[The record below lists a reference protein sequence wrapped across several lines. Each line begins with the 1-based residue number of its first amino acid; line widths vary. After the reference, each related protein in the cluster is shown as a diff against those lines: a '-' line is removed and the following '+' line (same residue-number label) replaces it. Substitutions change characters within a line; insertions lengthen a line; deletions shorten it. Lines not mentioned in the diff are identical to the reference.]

1 MLKRVLYVLLL
12 ALVVFTACYFGYAYL
27 NNADTLIFMES
38 ASHLEE
44 IYSYLG
50 KYISSTNNN
59 SFDSMHLFMTQLEY
73 TLDSGGDD
81 QFVSDM
87 VSAWKEDLGFKE
99 FYFVSRNGELMS
111 IDGKYKRFD
120 LSSSLVDLMINGR
133 DIMTDVSMPGSDG
146 LTLYAIKCRKHKY
159 RSFNYEAI
167 AVTFSNDN
175 ILDLLS
181 ISAFDS
187 KSDNYVINGEGRII
201 FNGSSFRNTENRFYN
216 VVNYLEDNSDL
227 TNQKLLSLEKSWTEG
242 SMITLSTKIES
253 VPYYLVS
260 VPLEQ
265 SGWILV
271 GMVDAGVVN
280 KNINQLQNLTMGLGF
295 SVSALLLVILFSIVV
310 TSYIKTKKRQQDEIM
325 FRDSLFSD
333 LSQNVND
340 VFVILEEKTD
350 EVVYVTPNIDSVLG
364 VKEEDVK
371 KDIASIDGI
380 NGDRLIAS
388 NLMELNK
395 KDKISWT
402 QEYLNNDI
410 GETRYLEITAYHTEF
425 GSLKRIVIVISDRS
439 EERKLQNALSSS
451 LEIAKNAN
459 AAKSNFLA
467 NMSHDIRTPM
477 NAIVGYSTLLIK
489 DADDKNKVIEIGKK
503 ITYSSQ
509 HLLSLINDVLDMS
522 KIESGRTSLNSDKV
536 DVSEVINNISEIVQ
550 VQTKSKKQSFE
561 IKTKGNIPPYIY
573 ADKLRLTQ
581 ILLNLL
587 SNAVKYTEKN
597 GTISL
602 VVEGYGNNGQTCH
615 FRFIVSDNGQGMSSE
630 FVEKIFEPFSRETN
644 SMTNKIQGT
653 GLGMSITKSI
663 IDLMGGTIDIQSELG
678 KGSVFTV
685 DLIFSV
691 PLDENDDNFFADHE
705 ITRVLVGDDEIDVTE
720 NIQSIL
726 SDAGLECDAAIGG
739 LESVDKATRAYED
752 NNSYDVII
760 LDWKMPDMD
769 GVECVRRIRKEIGK
783 DVPIFVLS
791 SYDVSEIED
800 EAKKAGVDLFL
811 PKPFFL
817 SNFQRVLDTYY
828 QNKANTEEEGNNS
841 DDFSGVKILVAE
853 DNEINAEIITELLD
867 SIGIKCVIAEDGLEA
882 LRVFTE
888 ESPDEFDMIFMDI
901 QMPIMDGYE
910 SARRI
915 RASNNTRA
923 KSIPIIAM
931 TANAFEDDV
940 KASMASGMN
949 AHISKPIDF
958 ERLKSIIKS
967 FRR

>member
-87 VSAWKEDLGFKE
+87 VSAWKENLGFKE
-99 FYFVSRNGELMS
+99 FYFISRNGELMS

-120 LSSSLVDLMINGR
+120 LSSSLVDLMINGK

-380 NGDRLIAS
+380 NGDRLIAA
-388 NLMELNK
+388 NLIELNK

-402 QEYLNNDI
+402 QEYLNNDS

-828 QNKANTEEEGNNS
+828 QNKANTEEEENNS
-841 DDFSGVKILVAE
+841 NDFSGVKILVAE

>member
-87 VSAWKEDLGFKE
+87 VSAWKENLGFKE
-99 FYFVSRNGELMS
+99 FYFISRNGELMS

-380 NGDRLIAS
+380 NGDRLIAA

-402 QEYLNNDI
+402 QEYLNNDS

-489 DADDKNKVIEIGKK
+489 DADDKNKIIEIGKK

-561 IKTKGNIPPYIY
+561 IKTKGNIPSYIY

-615 FRFIVSDNGQGMSSE
+615 LRFIVSDNGQGMSRE
-630 FVEKIFEPFSRETN
+630 FIEKIFEPFSRETN

>member
-87 VSAWKEDLGFKE
+87 VSAWKENLGFKE
-99 FYFVSRNGELMS
+99 FYFISRNGELMS

-371 KDIASIDGI
+371 KDITTIDGI
-380 NGDRLIAS
+380 NVDRLIAS

-402 QEYLNNDI
+402 QEYLNNDS

-536 DVSEVINNISEIVQ
+536 DVSEVINNISEIVL

-615 FRFIVSDNGQGMSSE
+615 LRFIVSDNGQGMSSE
-630 FVEKIFEPFSRETN
+630 FVEIIFEPFSRETN

>member
-87 VSAWKEDLGFKE
+87 VSAWKENLGFKE
-99 FYFVSRNGELMS
+99 FYFISRNGELMS

-216 VVNYLEDNSDL
+216 VVNYLENNSDL

-242 SMITLSTKIES
+242 GMITLSTKIES

-371 KDIASIDGI
+371 KDIASIDGM
-380 NGDRLIAS
+380 NGDRLIAA

-402 QEYLNNDI
+402 QEYLNNDS

-615 FRFIVSDNGQGMSSE
+615 LRFIVSDNGQGMSRE
-630 FVEKIFEPFSRETN
+630 FIEKIFEPFSRETN

-691 PLDENDDNFFADHE
+691 PLDENDDNFFANHE

>member
-1 MLKRVLYVLLL
+1 
-12 ALVVFTACYFGYAYL
+12 
-27 NNADTLIFMES
+27 
-38 ASHLEE
+38 
-44 IYSYLG
+44 
-50 KYISSTNNN
+50 
-59 SFDSMHLFMTQLEY
+59 
-73 TLDSGGDD
+73 
-81 QFVSDM
+81 
-87 VSAWKEDLGFKE
+87 
-99 FYFVSRNGELMS
+99 
-111 IDGKYKRFD
+111 
-120 LSSSLVDLMINGR
+120 
-133 DIMTDVSMPGSDG
+133 
-146 LTLYAIKCRKHKY
+146 
-159 RSFNYEAI
+159 
-167 AVTFSNDN
+167 
-175 ILDLLS
+175 
-181 ISAFDS
+181 
-187 KSDNYVINGEGRII
+187 
-201 FNGSSFRNTENRFYN
+201 
-216 VVNYLEDNSDL
+216 
-227 TNQKLLSLEKSWTEG
+227 
-242 SMITLSTKIES
+242 
-253 VPYYLVS
+253 
-260 VPLEQ
+260 
-265 SGWILV
+265 
-271 GMVDAGVVN
+271 
-280 KNINQLQNLTMGLGF
+280 
-295 SVSALLLVILFSIVV
+295 
-310 TSYIKTKKRQQDEIM
+310 M

-371 KDIASIDGI
+371 KDITTIDGI
-380 NGDRLIAS
+380 NVDRLIAS

-477 NAIVGYSTLLIK
+477 NAIVGYSTLLMK

-536 DVSEVINNISEIVQ
+536 DVSEVINNISEIVL

-561 IKTKGNIPPYIY
+561 IKTKGNIPSYIY

-602 VVEGYGNNGQTCH
+602 TVEGYGNNGQTSH
-615 FRFIVSDNGQGMSSE
+615 LRFIVSDNGQGMSRE
-630 FVEKIFEPFSRETN
+630 FIEKIFEPFSRETN

-663 IDLMGGTIDIQSELG
+663 IDLMGGTIDIQSEPG

-691 PLDENDDNFFADHE
+691 PLDENYDNFFADHE
-705 ITRVLVGDDEIDVTE
+705 ITRVLVGDDEIDITE

-841 DDFSGVKILVAE
+841 NDFSGVKILVAE

-867 SIGIKCVIAEDGLEA
+867 SIGIKCVIAEDGFEA
-882 LRVFTE
+882 LKVFTE

>member
-120 LSSSLVDLMINGR
+120 LSSSLVDLMINGK

-216 VVNYLEDNSDL
+216 VVNYLENNSDL

-371 KDIASIDGI
+371 KDITTIDGI
-380 NGDRLIAS
+380 NVDRLIAS

-402 QEYLNNDI
+402 QEYLNSDS

-439 EERKLQNALSSS
+439 EERKLQNVLSAS

-477 NAIVGYSTLLIK
+477 NAIVGYSTLLMK

-536 DVSEVINNISEIVQ
+536 DVSEVINNISEIVL

-561 IKTKGNIPPYIY
+561 IKTKGNIPSYIY

-615 FRFIVSDNGQGMSSE
+615 LRFIVSDNGQGMSSE

>member
-87 VSAWKEDLGFKE
+87 VSAWKENLGFKE
-99 FYFVSRNGELMS
+99 FYFISRNGELMS

-216 VVNYLEDNSDL
+216 VVNYLENNSDL

-242 SMITLSTKIES
+242 SMITLSTKIEG
-253 VPYYLVS
+253 VPYYVVS

-280 KNINQLQNLTMGLGF
+280 KNISQLQNLTMGLGF

-477 NAIVGYSTLLIK
+477 NAIVGYSTLLMK

-536 DVSEVINNISEIVQ
+536 DVSEVINNISEIVL

-561 IKTKGNIPPYIY
+561 IKTKGNIPSYIY

-602 VVEGYGNNGQTCH
+602 TVEGYGNNGQTSH
-615 FRFIVSDNGQGMSSE
+615 LRFIVSDNGQGMSRE
-630 FVEKIFEPFSRETN
+630 FIEKIFEPFSRETN

-691 PLDENDDNFFADHE
+691 PLDENNDNFFADHE
-705 ITRVLVGDDEIDVTE
+705 ITRVLVEDDEIDITE

-867 SIGIKCVIAEDGLEA
+867 SIGIKCVIAEDGVEA

>member
-12 ALVVFTACYFGYAYL
+12 AIVVFIACYFGYAYL

-87 VSAWKEDLGFKE
+87 VSAWKENLGFKE
-99 FYFVSRNGELMS
+99 FYFISRNGELMS

-120 LSSSLVDLMINGR
+120 LSSSLVDLMINGK

-175 ILDLLS
+175 FLDLLS

-340 VFVILEEKTD
+340 VFVRLEEKTD

-402 QEYLNNDI
+402 QEYLNNDS

-615 FRFIVSDNGQGMSSE
+615 LRFIVSDNGQGMSSE

-828 QNKANTEEEGNNS
+828 QNKANTEEDGNNS

>member
-87 VSAWKEDLGFKE
+87 VSAWKENLGFKE
-99 FYFVSRNGELMS
+99 FYFISRNGELMS

-120 LSSSLVDLMINGR
+120 LSSSLVDLMINGK

-253 VPYYLVS
+253 VPYYVVS

-280 KNINQLQNLTMGLGF
+280 KNISQLQNLTMGLGF

-371 KDIASIDGI
+371 KDITTIDGI
-380 NGDRLIAS
+380 NVDRLIAS

-402 QEYLNNDI
+402 QEYLNNDS

-489 DADDKNKVIEIGKK
+489 DADDKNKIIEIGKK

-597 GTISL
+597 GTISF

-615 FRFIVSDNGQGMSSE
+615 LRFIVSDNGQGMSRE
-630 FVEKIFEPFSRETN
+630 FIEKIFEPFSRETN

>member
-12 ALVVFTACYFGYAYL
+12 AIVVFTACYFGYAYL

-87 VSAWKEDLGFKE
+87 VSAWKENLGFKE
-99 FYFVSRNGELMS
+99 FYFISRNGELMS

-120 LSSSLVDLMINGR
+120 LSSSLVDLMINGK

-242 SMITLSTKIES
+242 NMITLSTKIES

-271 GMVDAGVVN
+271 GMVDAEVVN

-380 NGDRLIAS
+380 NGDRLIAA

-536 DVSEVINNISEIVQ
+536 DVSEVINNISEIVL

-561 IKTKGNIPPYIY
+561 IKTKGNIPSYIY

-615 FRFIVSDNGQGMSSE
+615 LRFIVSDNGQGMSRE
-630 FVEKIFEPFSRETN
+630 FIEKIFEPFSRETN

>member
-87 VSAWKEDLGFKE
+87 VSAWKENLGFKE
-99 FYFVSRNGELMS
+99 FYFISRNGELMS

-120 LSSSLVDLMINGR
+120 LSSSLVDLMINGK

-280 KNINQLQNLTMGLGF
+280 KNINKLQNLTMGLGF

-371 KDIASIDGI
+371 KDITTIDGI
-380 NGDRLIAS
+380 NVDRLIAS

-402 QEYLNNDI
+402 QEYLNNDS

-536 DVSEVINNISEIVQ
+536 DVSEVINNISEIVL

-561 IKTKGNIPPYIY
+561 IKTKGNIPSYIY

-615 FRFIVSDNGQGMSSE
+615 LRFIVSDNGQGMSRE
-630 FVEKIFEPFSRETN
+630 FIEKIFEPFSRETN

-739 LESVDKATRAYED
+739 FESVDKATRAYED

-828 QNKANTEEEGNNS
+828 QNKANTEEAGNNS
-841 DDFSGVKILVAE
+841 NDFSGVKILVAE

>member
-12 ALVVFTACYFGYAYL
+12 AIVVFTACYFGYAYL

-73 TLDSGGDD
+73 TLDSGSDD

-87 VSAWKEDLGFKE
+87 VSAWKENLGFKE

-380 NGDRLIAS
+380 NGDRLIAA

-402 QEYLNNDI
+402 QEYLNNDS

-477 NAIVGYSTLLIK
+477 NAIVGYSTLLMK

-536 DVSEVINNISEIVQ
+536 DVSEVINNISEIVL

-615 FRFIVSDNGQGMSSE
+615 LRFIVSDNGQGMSRE
-630 FVEKIFEPFSRETN
+630 FIEKIFEPFSRETN

-691 PLDENDDNFFADHE
+691 PLNENDDNFFADHE
-705 ITRVLVGDDEIDVTE
+705 ITRVLVGDDEIDITE

-783 DVPIFVLS
+783 DVPILVPS

-828 QNKANTEEEGNNS
+828 QNKANIEEEENNS
-841 DDFSGVKILVAE
+841 NDFSGVKILVAE

>member
-216 VVNYLEDNSDL
+216 VVNYLENNSDL

-253 VPYYLVS
+253 VPYYVVS

-280 KNINQLQNLTMGLGF
+280 KNISQLQNLTMGLGF

-402 QEYLNNDI
+402 QEYLNNDS

-477 NAIVGYSTLLIK
+477 NAIVGYSTLLMK

-705 ITRVLVGDDEIDVTE
+705 ITRILVGDDEIDVTE

-841 DDFSGVKILVAE
+841 NDFSGVKILVAE

>member
-87 VSAWKEDLGFKE
+87 VSAWKENLGFKE
-99 FYFVSRNGELMS
+99 FYFISRNGELMS

-201 FNGSSFRNTENRFYN
+201 FNGSSFRNAENRFYN
-216 VVNYLEDNSDL
+216 VVNYLENNSDL

-253 VPYYLVS
+253 VPYYVVS

-371 KDIASIDGI
+371 KDITTIDGI
-380 NGDRLIAS
+380 NVDRLIAS

-402 QEYLNNDI
+402 QEYLNNDS

-489 DADDKNKVIEIGKK
+489 DADDKNKIIEIGKK

-615 FRFIVSDNGQGMSSE
+615 LRFIVSDNGQGMSRE
-630 FVEKIFEPFSRETN
+630 FIEKIFEPFSRETN

-705 ITRVLVGDDEIDVTE
+705 ITRVLVGDDEIDITE

>member
-87 VSAWKEDLGFKE
+87 VSAWKENLGFKE
-99 FYFVSRNGELMS
+99 FYFISRNGELMS

-380 NGDRLIAS
+380 NGDRLIAA
-388 NLMELNK
+388 NLIELNK

-402 QEYLNNDI
+402 QEYLNNDS

-489 DADDKNKVIEIGKK
+489 DADDKNKIIEIRKK

-615 FRFIVSDNGQGMSSE
+615 LRFIVSDNGQGMSSE

-910 SARRI
+910 SARKI

>member
-371 KDIASIDGI
+371 KDITTIDGI
-380 NGDRLIAS
+380 NVDRLIAS

-402 QEYLNNDI
+402 QEYLNNDS

-615 FRFIVSDNGQGMSSE
+615 LRFIVSDNGQGMSRE
-630 FVEKIFEPFSRETN
+630 FIEKIFEPFSRETN

-828 QNKANTEEEGNNS
+828 QNKANTEEEENNS
-841 DDFSGVKILVAE
+841 NDFSGVKILVAE

>member
-87 VSAWKEDLGFKE
+87 VSAWKENLGFKE
-99 FYFVSRNGELMS
+99 FYFISRNGELMS

-242 SMITLSTKIES
+242 RMITLSTKIES

-371 KDIASIDGI
+371 KDITTIDGI
-380 NGDRLIAS
+380 NVDRLIAS

-402 QEYLNNDI
+402 QEYLNNDS

-477 NAIVGYSTLLIK
+477 NAIVGYSTLLMK

-536 DVSEVINNISEIVQ
+536 DVSEVINNISEIVL

-561 IKTKGNIPPYIY
+561 IKTKGNIPSYIY

-615 FRFIVSDNGQGMSSE
+615 LRFIVSDNGQGMSRE

-705 ITRVLVGDDEIDVTE
+705 ITRVLVGDDEIDITE

-841 DDFSGVKILVAE
+841 NDFSGVKILVAE

-867 SIGIKCVIAEDGLEA
+867 SIGIKCVIAEDGFEA
-882 LRVFTE
+882 LKVFTE

>member
-87 VSAWKEDLGFKE
+87 VSAWKENLGFKE
-99 FYFVSRNGELMS
+99 FYFISRNGELMS

-120 LSSSLVDLMINGR
+120 LSSSLVDLMINGK

-216 VVNYLEDNSDL
+216 VVNYLENNSDL

-371 KDIASIDGI
+371 KDITTIDGI
-380 NGDRLIAS
+380 NVDRLIAS

-561 IKTKGNIPPYIY
+561 IKTKGNIPSYIY

-615 FRFIVSDNGQGMSSE
+615 LRFIVSDNGQGMSRE
-630 FVEKIFEPFSRETN
+630 FIEKIFEPFSRETN

-841 DDFSGVKILVAE
+841 NDFSGVKILVAE

>member
-1 MLKRVLYVLLL
+1 
-12 ALVVFTACYFGYAYL
+12 
-27 NNADTLIFMES
+27 
-38 ASHLEE
+38 
-44 IYSYLG
+44 
-50 KYISSTNNN
+50 
-59 SFDSMHLFMTQLEY
+59 
-73 TLDSGGDD
+73 
-81 QFVSDM
+81 
-87 VSAWKEDLGFKE
+87 
-99 FYFVSRNGELMS
+99 
-111 IDGKYKRFD
+111 
-120 LSSSLVDLMINGR
+120 MINGR

-216 VVNYLEDNSDL
+216 VVNYLENNSDL

-242 SMITLSTKIES
+242 SMITLSTKIEG
-253 VPYYLVS
+253 VPYYVVS

-280 KNINQLQNLTMGLGF
+280 KNISQLQNLTMGLGF

-371 KDIASIDGI
+371 KDITTIDGI
-380 NGDRLIAS
+380 NVDRLIAS

-402 QEYLNNDI
+402 QEYLNNDS

-489 DADDKNKVIEIGKK
+489 DADDKNKIIEIGKK

-615 FRFIVSDNGQGMSSE
+615 LRFIVSDNGQGMSRE
-630 FVEKIFEPFSRETN
+630 FIEKIFEPFSRETN

>member
-87 VSAWKEDLGFKE
+87 VSAWKENLGFKE
-99 FYFVSRNGELMS
+99 FYFISRNGELMS

-216 VVNYLEDNSDL
+216 VVNYLENNSDL

-242 SMITLSTKIES
+242 SMITLSTKIEG
-253 VPYYLVS
+253 VPYYVVS

-280 KNINQLQNLTMGLGF
+280 KNISQLQNLTMGLGF

-597 GTISL
+597 GAISL

-615 FRFIVSDNGQGMSSE
+615 LRFIVSDNGQGMSRE
-630 FVEKIFEPFSRETN
+630 FIEKIFEPFSRETN

-705 ITRVLVGDDEIDVTE
+705 ITRVLVGDDEIDITE

-828 QNKANTEEEGNNS
+828 QNKANTEEEENNS
-841 DDFSGVKILVAE
+841 NDFSGVKILVAE

>member
-12 ALVVFTACYFGYAYL
+12 AIVVFTACYFGYAYL

-87 VSAWKEDLGFKE
+87 VSAWKENLGFKE
-99 FYFVSRNGELMS
+99 FYFISRNGELMS

-201 FNGSSFRNTENRFYN
+201 FNGYSFRNTENRFYN
-216 VVNYLEDNSDL
+216 VVNYLENNSDL

-242 SMITLSTKIES
+242 SMITLSTKIEG
-253 VPYYLVS
+253 VPYYVVS

-280 KNINQLQNLTMGLGF
+280 KNISQLQNLTMGLGF

-371 KDIASIDGI
+371 KDITTIDGI
-380 NGDRLIAS
+380 NVDRLIAS

-477 NAIVGYSTLLIK
+477 NAIVGYSTLLMK
-489 DADDKNKVIEIGKK
+489 DADDKNKVIEIGKI

-536 DVSEVINNISEIVQ
+536 DVSEVINNISEIVL

-561 IKTKGNIPPYIY
+561 IKTKGNIPSYIY

-587 SNAVKYTEKN
+587 SNAVKYTGKN

-602 VVEGYGNNGQTCH
+602 VVEGYGTKGQTCH
-615 FRFIVSDNGQGMSSE
+615 LRFIVSDNGQGMSKE

-685 DLIFSV
+685 DLMFSV

-705 ITRVLVGDDEIDVTE
+705 ITRVLVGDDEIDITE

-828 QNKANTEEEGNNS
+828 QNKANTEEEENNS
-841 DDFSGVKILVAE
+841 NDFSGVKILVAE

-867 SIGIKCVIAEDGLEA
+867 SIGIKCVIAEDGFEA
-882 LRVFTE
+882 LKVFTE

-915 RASNNTRA
+915 RSSNNTRA

-958 ERLKSIIKS
+958 DRLKSIIKS

>member
-12 ALVVFTACYFGYAYL
+12 AIVVFTACYFGYAYL

-87 VSAWKEDLGFKE
+87 VSAWKENLGFKE
-99 FYFVSRNGELMS
+99 FYFISRNGELMS

-133 DIMTDVSMPGSDG
+133 DIMTDVSMPGSEG

-242 SMITLSTKIES
+242 NMITLSTKIES

-371 KDIASIDGI
+371 KDITTIDGI
-380 NGDRLIAS
+380 NVDRLIAS

-402 QEYLNNDI
+402 QEYLNNDS

-489 DADDKNKVIEIGKK
+489 DADDKNKIIEIGKK

-615 FRFIVSDNGQGMSSE
+615 LRFIVSDNGQGMSSE
-630 FVEKIFEPFSRETN
+630 FIEKIFEPFSRETN

>member
-87 VSAWKEDLGFKE
+87 VSAWKENLGFKE
-99 FYFVSRNGELMS
+99 FYFISRNGELMS

-120 LSSSLVDLMINGR
+120 LSSSLVDLMINGK

-253 VPYYLVS
+253 VPYYVVS

-280 KNINQLQNLTMGLGF
+280 KNISQLQNLTMGLGF
-295 SVSALLLVILFSIVV
+295 SVSALLLFILFSIVV

-371 KDIASIDGI
+371 KDITTIDGI
-380 NGDRLIAS
+380 NVDRLIAS

-615 FRFIVSDNGQGMSSE
+615 LRFIVSDNGQGMSRE
-630 FVEKIFEPFSRETN
+630 FIEKIFEPFSRETN

>member
-1 MLKRVLYVLLL
+1 MLKRVIYVLLL

-87 VSAWKEDLGFKE
+87 VSAWKENLGFKE
-99 FYFVSRNGELMS
+99 FYFISRNGELMS

-120 LSSSLVDLMINGR
+120 LSSSLVDLMINGK

-216 VVNYLEDNSDL
+216 VVNYLENNSDL
-227 TNQKLLSLEKSWTEG
+227 TNQRLLSLEKSWTEG

-253 VPYYLVS
+253 VPYYVVS

-280 KNINQLQNLTMGLGF
+280 KNISQLQNLTMGLGF

-371 KDIASIDGI
+371 KDITTIDGI
-380 NGDRLIAS
+380 NVDRLIAS

-402 QEYLNNDI
+402 QEYLNNDS

-615 FRFIVSDNGQGMSSE
+615 LRFIVSDNGQGMSRE
-630 FVEKIFEPFSRETN
+630 FIEKIFEPFSRETN

-867 SIGIKCVIAEDGLEA
+867 SIGIKCVIAEDGFEA
-882 LRVFTE
+882 LKVFTE

>member
-1 MLKRVLYVLLL
+1 
-12 ALVVFTACYFGYAYL
+12 
-27 NNADTLIFMES
+27 
-38 ASHLEE
+38 
-44 IYSYLG
+44 
-50 KYISSTNNN
+50 
-59 SFDSMHLFMTQLEY
+59 
-73 TLDSGGDD
+73 
-81 QFVSDM
+81 
-87 VSAWKEDLGFKE
+87 
-99 FYFVSRNGELMS
+99 
-111 IDGKYKRFD
+111 
-120 LSSSLVDLMINGR
+120 
-133 DIMTDVSMPGSDG
+133 
-146 LTLYAIKCRKHKY
+146 
-159 RSFNYEAI
+159 
-167 AVTFSNDN
+167 
-175 ILDLLS
+175 
-181 ISAFDS
+181 
-187 KSDNYVINGEGRII
+187 
-201 FNGSSFRNTENRFYN
+201 
-216 VVNYLEDNSDL
+216 
-227 TNQKLLSLEKSWTEG
+227 
-242 SMITLSTKIES
+242 MITLSTKIES

-380 NGDRLIAS
+380 NGDRLIAA
-388 NLMELNK
+388 NLIELNK

-402 QEYLNNDI
+402 QEYLNNDS

-630 FVEKIFEPFSRETN
+630 FIEKIFEPFSRETN

-691 PLDENDDNFFADHE
+691 PLDENNDNFFADHE

>member
-87 VSAWKEDLGFKE
+87 VSAWKENLGFKE
-99 FYFVSRNGELMS
+99 FYFISRNGELMS

-120 LSSSLVDLMINGR
+120 LSSSLVDLMINGK

-477 NAIVGYSTLLIK
+477 NAIVGYSTLLLK

-615 FRFIVSDNGQGMSSE
+615 LRFIVSDNGQGMSRE
-630 FVEKIFEPFSRETN
+630 FIEKIFEPFSRETN

-817 SNFQRVLDTYY
+817 SNFQRELDTYY

>member
-216 VVNYLEDNSDL
+216 VVNYLENNSDL

-536 DVSEVINNISEIVQ
+536 DVSEVINNISEIVL

-561 IKTKGNIPPYIY
+561 IKTKGNIPSYIY

-615 FRFIVSDNGQGMSSE
+615 LRFIVSDNGQGMSRE
-630 FVEKIFEPFSRETN
+630 FIEKIFEPFSRETN

-705 ITRVLVGDDEIDVTE
+705 ITRVLVGDDEIDITE

>member
-12 ALVVFTACYFGYAYL
+12 AIVVFTACYFGYAYL

-87 VSAWKEDLGFKE
+87 VSAWKENLGFKE
-99 FYFVSRNGELMS
+99 FYFISRNGELMS

-242 SMITLSTKIES
+242 SMITLSTKIEG
-253 VPYYLVS
+253 VPYYVVS

-371 KDIASIDGI
+371 KDITTIDGI
-380 NGDRLIAS
+380 NVDRLIAS

-439 EERKLQNALSSS
+439 EERKLQNALSAS

-561 IKTKGNIPPYIY
+561 IKTKGNIPSYIY

-615 FRFIVSDNGQGMSSE
+615 LRFIVSDNGQGMSRE
-630 FVEKIFEPFSRETN
+630 FIEKIFEPFSRETN

>member
-12 ALVVFTACYFGYAYL
+12 AIVVFTACYFGYAYL

-87 VSAWKEDLGFKE
+87 VSAWKENLGFKE
-99 FYFVSRNGELMS
+99 FYFISRNGELMS

-242 SMITLSTKIES
+242 NMITLSTKIES

-402 QEYLNNDI
+402 QEYLNNDS

-615 FRFIVSDNGQGMSSE
+615 LRFIVSDNGQGMSRE
-630 FVEKIFEPFSRETN
+630 FIEKIFEPFSRETN

-828 QNKANTEEEGNNS
+828 RNKANTEEEENNS
-841 DDFSGVKILVAE
+841 NDFFGVKILVAE

>member
-87 VSAWKEDLGFKE
+87 VSAWKENLGFKE

-120 LSSSLVDLMINGR
+120 LSSSLVDLMINGK

-371 KDIASIDGI
+371 KDITTIDGI
-380 NGDRLIAS
+380 NVDRLIAS

-477 NAIVGYSTLLIK
+477 NAIVGYSTLLMK

-602 VVEGYGNNGQTCH
+602 TVEGYGNNGQTSH
-615 FRFIVSDNGQGMSSE
+615 LRFIVSDNGQGMSRE
-630 FVEKIFEPFSRETN
+630 FIEKIFEPFSRETN

-841 DDFSGVKILVAE
+841 NDFSGVKILVAE

-867 SIGIKCVIAEDGLEA
+867 SIGIKCVIAEDGFEA
-882 LRVFTE
+882 LKVFTE

>member
-87 VSAWKEDLGFKE
+87 VSAWKENLGFKE
-99 FYFVSRNGELMS
+99 FYFISRNGELMS

-120 LSSSLVDLMINGR
+120 LSSSLVDLMINGK

-380 NGDRLIAS
+380 NGDRLIAA

-402 QEYLNNDI
+402 QEYLNNDS

-489 DADDKNKVIEIGKK
+489 DADDKNKIIEIGKK

-536 DVSEVINNISEIVQ
+536 DVSEVINNISEIVL

-615 FRFIVSDNGQGMSSE
+615 LRFIVSDNGQGMSSE

-653 GLGMSITKSI
+653 GLGMSIVKK
-663 IDLMGGTIDIQSELG
+663 LLEQMGGNIAVTSQEG
-678 KGSVFTV
+678 KGSNF
-685 DLIFSV
+685 LITL
-691 PLDENDDNFFADHE
+691 PLEIAPTPQLEVEKVEECYDIQGIRILLAEDNALNAE
-705 ITRVLVGDDEIDVTE
+705 IAKTLLE
-720 NIQSIL
+720 
-726 SDAGLECDAAIGG
+726 DAGAVLTVVADGRQAVESFVAAP
-739 LESVDKATRAYED
+739 ESF
-752 NNSYDVII
+752 DVII
-760 LDWKMPDMD
+760 LDLMMPVM
-769 GVECVRRIRKEIGK
+769 GG
-783 DVPIFVLS
+783 LAA
-791 SYDVSEIED
+791 
-800 EAKKAGVDLFL
+800 AKKIRG
-811 PKPFFL
+811 
-817 SNFQRVLDTYY
+817 
-828 QNKANTEEEGNNS
+828 
-841 DDFSGVKILVAE
+841 
-853 DNEINAEIITELLD
+853 LD
-867 SIGIKCVIAEDGLEA
+867 SSIAKD
-882 LRVFTE
+882 
-888 ESPDEFDMIFMDI
+888 
-901 QMPIMDGYE
+901 
-910 SARRI
+910 
-915 RASNNTRA
+915 
-923 KSIPIIAM
+923 IPIVAM
-931 TANAFEDDV
+931 TANAFKEDV
-940 KASMASGMN
+940 QQCLEAGMN
-949 AHISKPIDF
+949 AHVAKPLDMAKLRQVLCQLVRSDGDA
-958 ERLKSIIKS
+958 E
-967 FRR
+967 

>member
-87 VSAWKEDLGFKE
+87 VSAWKENLGFKE
-99 FYFVSRNGELMS
+99 FYFISRNGELMS

-216 VVNYLEDNSDL
+216 VVNYLENNSDL

-253 VPYYLVS
+253 VPYYVVS

-280 KNINQLQNLTMGLGF
+280 KNISQLQNLTMGLGF
-295 SVSALLLVILFSIVV
+295 SVSALLLFILFSIVV

-371 KDIASIDGI
+371 KDIASIDGM
-380 NGDRLIAS
+380 NGDRLIAA

-477 NAIVGYSTLLIK
+477 NAIVGYSTLLMK

-615 FRFIVSDNGQGMSSE
+615 LRFIVSDNGQGMSSE

-663 IDLMGGTIDIQSELG
+663 VDLMGGTIDIQSELG

-705 ITRVLVGDDEIDVTE
+705 ITRVLVGDDEIDITE

-828 QNKANTEEEGNNS
+828 QNKANTEEEENNS

>member
-87 VSAWKEDLGFKE
+87 VSAWKENLGFKE
-99 FYFVSRNGELMS
+99 FYFISRNGELMS

-242 SMITLSTKIES
+242 NMITLSTKIES

-402 QEYLNNDI
+402 QEYLNNDS

-489 DADDKNKVIEIGKK
+489 DADDKNKIIEIGKK

-615 FRFIVSDNGQGMSSE
+615 LRFIVSDNGQGMSRE
-630 FVEKIFEPFSRETN
+630 FIEKIFEPFSRETN

-828 QNKANTEEEGNNS
+828 QNKANTEEVGNNS

>member
-87 VSAWKEDLGFKE
+87 VSAWKENLGFKE
-99 FYFVSRNGELMS
+99 FYFISRNGELMS

-120 LSSSLVDLMINGR
+120 LSSSLVDLMINGK

-242 SMITLSTKIES
+242 SMITLSTKIER

-333 LSQNVND
+333 LSNNVND

-402 QEYLNNDI
+402 QEYLNNDS

-489 DADDKNKVIEIGKK
+489 DADDKNKIIEIGKK

-615 FRFIVSDNGQGMSSE
+615 LRFIVSDNGQGMSRE
-630 FVEKIFEPFSRETN
+630 FIEKIFEPFSRETN

-841 DDFSGVKILVAE
+841 NDFSGVKILVAE

-867 SIGIKCVIAEDGLEA
+867 SIGIKCVIAEDGFEA
-882 LRVFTE
+882 LKVFTE

>member
-1 MLKRVLYVLLL
+1 
-12 ALVVFTACYFGYAYL
+12 
-27 NNADTLIFMES
+27 
-38 ASHLEE
+38 
-44 IYSYLG
+44 
-50 KYISSTNNN
+50 
-59 SFDSMHLFMTQLEY
+59 
-73 TLDSGGDD
+73 
-81 QFVSDM
+81 
-87 VSAWKEDLGFKE
+87 
-99 FYFVSRNGELMS
+99 
-111 IDGKYKRFD
+111 
-120 LSSSLVDLMINGR
+120 
-133 DIMTDVSMPGSDG
+133 
-146 LTLYAIKCRKHKY
+146 
-159 RSFNYEAI
+159 
-167 AVTFSNDN
+167 
-175 ILDLLS
+175 
-181 ISAFDS
+181 
-187 KSDNYVINGEGRII
+187 
-201 FNGSSFRNTENRFYN
+201 
-216 VVNYLEDNSDL
+216 
-227 TNQKLLSLEKSWTEG
+227 
-242 SMITLSTKIES
+242 
-253 VPYYLVS
+253 
-260 VPLEQ
+260 
-265 SGWILV
+265 
-271 GMVDAGVVN
+271 
-280 KNINQLQNLTMGLGF
+280 
-295 SVSALLLVILFSIVV
+295 
-310 TSYIKTKKRQQDEIM
+310 M

-371 KDIASIDGI
+371 KDITTIDGI
-380 NGDRLIAS
+380 NVDRLIAS

-402 QEYLNNDI
+402 QEYLNNDS

-439 EERKLQNALSSS
+439 EERKLQNALSAS

-536 DVSEVINNISEIVQ
+536 DVSEVINNISEIVL

-615 FRFIVSDNGQGMSSE
+615 LRFIVSDNGQGMSSE

-828 QNKANTEEEGNNS
+828 QNKANTEEEGNS

>member
-87 VSAWKEDLGFKE
+87 VSAWKENLGFKE

-380 NGDRLIAS
+380 NGDRLIAA

-402 QEYLNNDI
+402 QEYLNNDS

-489 DADDKNKVIEIGKK
+489 DADDKNKIIEIGKK

-615 FRFIVSDNGQGMSSE
+615 LRFIVSDNGQGMSSE

>member
-87 VSAWKEDLGFKE
+87 VSAWKENLGFKE
-99 FYFVSRNGELMS
+99 FYFISRNGELMS

-120 LSSSLVDLMINGR
+120 LSSSLVDLMINGK

-371 KDIASIDGI
+371 KDITTIDGI
-380 NGDRLIAS
+380 NVDRLIAS

-402 QEYLNNDI
+402 QEYLNNDS

-615 FRFIVSDNGQGMSSE
+615 LRFIVSDNGQGMSRE
-630 FVEKIFEPFSRETN
+630 FIEKIFEPFSRETN

-841 DDFSGVKILVAE
+841 NDFSGVKILVAE

>member
-87 VSAWKEDLGFKE
+87 VSAWKENLGFKE
-99 FYFVSRNGELMS
+99 FYFISRNGELMS

-402 QEYLNNDI
+402 QEYLNNDS

-615 FRFIVSDNGQGMSSE
+615 LRFIVSDNGQGMSRE
-630 FVEKIFEPFSRETN
+630 FIEKIFEPFSRETN

>member
-87 VSAWKEDLGFKE
+87 VSAWKENLGFKE
-99 FYFVSRNGELMS
+99 FYFISRNGELMS

-216 VVNYLEDNSDL
+216 VVNYLENNSDL

-242 SMITLSTKIES
+242 SMITLSTKIEG
-253 VPYYLVS
+253 VPYYVVS

-280 KNINQLQNLTMGLGF
+280 KNISQLQNLTMGLGF

-371 KDIASIDGI
+371 KDITTIDGI
-380 NGDRLIAS
+380 NVDRLIAS

-477 NAIVGYSTLLIK
+477 NAIVGYSTLLMK

-536 DVSEVINNISEIVQ
+536 DVSEVINNISEIVL

-561 IKTKGNIPPYIY
+561 IKTKGNIPSYIY

-602 VVEGYGNNGQTCH
+602 TVEGYGNNGQTSH
-615 FRFIVSDNGQGMSSE
+615 LRFIVSDNGQGMSRE
-630 FVEKIFEPFSRETN
+630 FIEKIFEPFSRETN

-663 IDLMGGTIDIQSELG
+663 IDLMGGTIDIQSEPG

-705 ITRVLVGDDEIDVTE
+705 ITRVLVGDDEIDITE

-828 QNKANTEEEGNNS
+828 QNKANIEEEGNNS
-841 DDFSGVKILVAE
+841 NDFSGVKILVAE

-867 SIGIKCVIAEDGLEA
+867 SIGIKCVIAEDGFEA
-882 LRVFTE
+882 LKVFTE

>member
-87 VSAWKEDLGFKE
+87 VSAWKENLGFKE
-99 FYFVSRNGELMS
+99 FYFISRNGELMS

-120 LSSSLVDLMINGR
+120 LSSSLVDLMINGK

-371 KDIASIDGI
+371 KDITTIDGI
-380 NGDRLIAS
+380 NGDRLIAA

-402 QEYLNNDI
+402 QEYLNNDS

-615 FRFIVSDNGQGMSSE
+615 LRFIVSDNGQGMSSE
-630 FVEKIFEPFSRETN
+630 FIEKIFEPFSRETN